1 MDILNKVF
9 VCFAAED
16 RYTIAEPIVY
26 HLKNYGISVWYDRH
40 NLLMGDN
47 RIEKNLIE
55 GASQCRYA
63 VTIISRYTRDSVCTM
78 EELELLKNRIL
89 FNNVVVFPVLYD
101 ISPEEIPDQ
110 LLWIKNL
117 IFKEVTKESGT
128 RETCNH
134 ILCKISEDVLKGYQT
149 RRIKEI
155 IEVRQSL
162 PEIAYDLIDCYQKLD
177 CSNLNSR
184 MTLLYSAFL
193 VIYKL
198 LPQTTN
204 SIIKMA
210 ASVFERSFTELRL
223 NLPVDYREL
232 WLLENSLCILV
243 NYYVGFCT
251 ESST

>member
-1 MDILNKVF
+1 MNILNKVF

-47 RIEKNLIE
+47 RIEKNLVE

-63 VTIISRYTRDSVCTM
+63 VTIISRHTRDSVCTM

-89 FNNVVVFPVLYD
+89 FDNVVVFPILYD

-149 RRIKEI
+149 RRIEEI
-155 IEVRQSL
+155 IDVRQSL
-162 PEIAYDLIDCYQKLD
+162 PEIAYNLIDCYQKLD
-177 CSNLNSR
+177 YSNLNSR
-184 MTLLYSAFL
+184 IALLYSAFL

-198 LPQTTN
+198 LPPTTN
-204 SIIKMA
+204 STIKMA

-223 NLPVDYREL
+223 NLLVDYREL

-243 NYYVGFCT
+243 NYYVDFCT